1 VSEKIVPRTF
11 KGTRDFLPSEMMER
25 ERVVGILRE
34 IFRRYGFA
42 PMETPAMEYL
52 DVLLGKYGEEADRL
66 IFRLAYRD
74 GNTVALRYDLTVPLA
89 RVVSQYGEIARPFK
103 RYQIQPV
110 WRAETPQLRQGRFRE
125 FYQCDVD
132 TVGSGSVLAD
142 AEIVA
147 LTDEALGALGFEGF
161 VVRVNHRGILSG
173 LVEAIGLGAT
183 WEAPICRAM
192 DKLDK
197 IGRDGVLEE
206 LAAAE
211 VPEDA
216 RSRLMDIL
224 EIRGEPAAVLD
235 AIDPVLAATASGP
248 RAVEEMRR
256 MMGCLGDLGVGA
268 DRVTLDLNLARGLD
282 YYTGPIFESVLPD
295 HPHIGSLTGGGR
307 YDGLIGLFTGEAIPA
322 TGTSIGLDR
331 VMTALEQTGRL
342 GAGAPAT
349 VCLVTYFDDGTLGA
363 ALRFVGR
370 LRRERIPAEAYY
382 DPDRLKK
389 QFAYADKR
397 GIPFVVVIGPDE
409 AASGRVTVKEMAVGT
424 QETLDEDAAVARL
437 RGALG
442 AP

>member
-1 VSEKIVPRTF
+1 
-11 KGTRDFLPSEMMER
+11 
-25 ERVVGILRE
+25 
-34 IFRRYGFA
+34 
-42 PMETPAMEYL
+42 
-52 DVLLGKYGEEADRL
+52 
-66 IFRLAYRD
+66 
-74 GNTVALRYDLTVPLA
+74 
-89 RVVSQYGEIARPFK
+89 
-103 RYQIQPV
+103 
-110 WRAETPQLRQGRFRE
+110 
-125 FYQCDVD
+125 
-132 TVGSGSVLAD
+132 
-142 AEIVA
+142 
-147 LTDEALGALGFEGF
+147 
-161 VVRVNHRGILSG
+161 
-173 LVEAIGLGAT
+173 
-183 WEAPICRAM
+183 
-192 DKLDK
+192 
-197 IGRDGVLEE
+197 
-206 LAAAE
+206 
-211 VPEDA
+211 
-216 RSRLMDIL
+216 MDIL

>member
-192 DKLDK
+192 DKRGAGSRRGSGRRPVASDGHPRDPGRARGCS
-197 IGRDGVLEE
+197 GRDRPG
-206 LAAAE
+206 
-211 VPEDA
+211 
-216 RSRLMDIL
+216 
-224 EIRGEPAAVLD
+224 
-235 AIDPVLAATASGP
+235 
-248 RAVEEMRR
+248 
-256 MMGCLGDLGVGA
+256 
-268 DRVTLDLNLARGLD
+268 ARG
-282 YYTGPIFESVLPD
+282 
-295 HPHIGSLTGGGR
+295 
-307 YDGLIGLFTGEAIPA
+307 DGVRA
-322 TGTSIGLDR
+322 
-331 VMTALEQTGRL
+331 
-342 GAGAPAT
+342 
-349 VCLVTYFDDGTLGA
+349 
-363 ALRFVGR
+363 
-370 LRRERIPAEAYY
+370 
-382 DPDRLKK
+382 
-389 QFAYADKR
+389 
-397 GIPFVVVIGPDE
+397 
-409 AASGRVTVKEMAVGT
+409 
-424 QETLDEDAAVARL
+424 
-437 RGALG
+437 
-442 AP
+442 